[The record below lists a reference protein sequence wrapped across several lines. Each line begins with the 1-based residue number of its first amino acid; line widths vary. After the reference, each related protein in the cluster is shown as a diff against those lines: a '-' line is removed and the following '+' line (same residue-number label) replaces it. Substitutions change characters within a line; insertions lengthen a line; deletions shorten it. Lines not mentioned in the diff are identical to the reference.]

1 MLNENIK
8 AIRKAKGLSQQELA
22 VKVNVVR
29 QTVSKWE
36 QGLSVPD
43 ADMLLALSEALETP
57 VSVLLGETVVEPE
70 ADTLQA
76 ISQKLE
82 VINLQLA
89 RRKTTRRKV
98 VRWVLIS
105 FCALLALLFAA
116 LLLVGSPY
124 LRGIQRPR
132 NRRPCAFH
140 SLECVLS
147 GWRRLSFWLR
157 WLGFSSPIRKSERG
171 FSYEEKDIR
180 GHSRAGGSVGG
191 VVYYLCA
198 RGSGTYLTAA
208 DEIALRIQLDT
219 KEDVDCWCTTTA
231 RKTATTAGASP
242 TRTARCFRAIRK
254 TWWCGTGR
262 SWKAPLTRWRCGYGS
277 AS

>member
-124 LRGIQRPR
+124 LAWDYSDPETAVLGV
-132 NRRPCAFH
+132 AFH
-140 SLECVLS
+140 SLE
-147 GWRRLSFWLR
+147 WLFVR
-157 WLGFSSPIRKSERG
+157 VAPPLFLAALVGIFFTYKKRVKGGF
-171 FSYEEKDIR
+171 FYEEKDIR
-180 GHSRAGGSVGG
+180 GHFRAGGGVGVG
-191 VVYYLCA
+191 VYYLCA
-198 RGSGTYLTAA
+198 RGFQHICAH
-208 DEIALRIQLDT
+208 R
-219 KEDVDCWCTTTA
+219 
-231 RKTATTAGASP
+231 R
-242 TRTARCFRAIRK
+242 
-254 TWWCGTGR
+254 
-262 SWKAPLTRWRCGYGS
+262 
-277 AS
+277 